1 MAGGL
6 VTDKQL
12 ATATSAEIRRSV
24 KRAAK
29 YAETGYRTAATAELH
44 DLKRHLIRMY
54 AVTAAEWEAGQ

>member
-1 MAGGL
+1 MTG
-6 VTDKQL
+6 KQL
-12 ATATSAEIRRSV
+12 AAATSAEIRRTV

-29 YAETGYRTAATAELH
+29 YAEQGHRTAAPAELH

>member
-12 ATATSAEIRRSV
+12 AAATSAEIRRTV

-29 YAETGYRTAATAELH
+29 YAEQGHRTAATAELH

-54 AVTAAEWEAGQ
+54 AVTAAEWEASQ